1 MPLYTF
7 SRVRR
12 QHDKDAEKAS
22 GSGWSREGMIK
33 FGEIANSV
41 KRDRDLNGTTF
52 NNELYKVFTNRKRN
66 NKKVDCS
73 IETMQQEAPIYD
85 DMDNDD
91 GSEQDDEQQPYVR
104 I

>member
-1 MPLYTF
+1 MYTY

-22 GSGWSREGMIK
+22 GSGWSREGMFK
-33 FGEIANSV
+33 FGEIANSA
-41 KRDRDLNGTTF
+41 KRDRELNGTTF

-66 NKKVDCS
+66 NKKVVRS
-73 IETMQQEAPIYD
+73 IAATQQEEPMYD

-91 GSEQDDEQQPYVR
+91 GSDQDDEQQSYVR

>member
-1 MPLYTF
+1 MYTY

-41 KRDRDLNGTTF
+41 KRDQDLNGTTF
-52 NNELYKVFTNRKRN
+52 NNELYKVFTKRKRN
-66 NKKVDCS
+66 NKKVDRS
-73 IETMQQEAPIYD
+73 IASMQQEEPIYD
-85 DMDNDD
+85 DMNKNDESD
-91 GSEQDDEQQPYVR
+91 QVDEQQPYVR

>member
-1 MPLYTF
+1 MYTY

-41 KRDRDLNGTTF
+41 KRDRELNGPTF
-52 NNELYKVFTNRKRN
+52 NNELYKVFSNRKRN
-66 NKKVDCS
+66 NKKVDRS